1 MALTTL
7 GKTVGKG
14 LAKSASPKNAPAKA
28 APAKKTKRVVDAEDV
43 NFRDMSTKEYNARTK
58 AQDSKTGRKIAA
70 GVGGATAVA
79 VGASMMGGGDK
90 KSSAGASDTMGRAPR
105 IKKEEFLRM
114 EQEDRAKE
122 KATSAKPKSSGGSA
136 GFNKAF
142 KEARAAGLKTF
153 DFGGKKFTTRYA
165 EEDTAKFNESI
176 AKIKEKNQ
184 AAFEKKIEEVNKL
197 YKGGMAKAKKT
208 KKK

>member
-1 MALTTL
+1 MALTAL

-14 LAKSASPKNAPAKA
+14 LAKSASPKNALTKA
-28 APAKKTKRVVDAEDV
+28 APTKKTKRVVDAEDV

-90 KSSAGASDTMGRAPR
+90 KSSASAKAGPER
-105 IKKEEFLRM
+105 ISKQEFLRM
-114 EQEDRAKE
+114 EKEDLAKD
-122 KATSAKPKSSGGSA
+122 KAKKAGGA
-136 GFNKAF
+136 GFQKAF
-142 KEARAAGLKTF
+142 KEARAAGIKTF
-153 DFGGKKFTTRYA
+153 EFGGKKFTTRYA
-165 EEDTAKFNESI
+165 EEDNDAFLKSLDR
-176 AKIKEKNQ
+176 IKEKNR
-184 AAFEKKIEEVNKL
+184 AALDKKIEEVNKL
-197 YKGGMAKAKKT
+197 YKGGMPKAKKA